1 MEEEIDKFYLPT
13 ERTKGREECFLLKI
27 RGDSMGDANIT
38 EGDYVLIERYQTAH
52 NRDIVAVALGD
63 EATLKRFM
71 QMGDTILLVP
81 ENAKYEPIQVRSDQ
95 VNVLGKVIGVL
106 KKQ

>member
-1 MEEEIDKFYLPT
+1 ME
-13 ERTKGREECFLLKI
+13 
-27 RGDSMGDANIT
+27 DANIT
-38 EGDYVLIERYQTAH
+38 EGDYVLIERCQTARS
-52 NRDIVAVALGD
+52 RDIVAVALGD

-81 ENAKYEPIQVRSDQ
+81 ENANYEPIQVRSDQ
-95 VNVLGKVIGVL
+95 INVLGKVIGIL